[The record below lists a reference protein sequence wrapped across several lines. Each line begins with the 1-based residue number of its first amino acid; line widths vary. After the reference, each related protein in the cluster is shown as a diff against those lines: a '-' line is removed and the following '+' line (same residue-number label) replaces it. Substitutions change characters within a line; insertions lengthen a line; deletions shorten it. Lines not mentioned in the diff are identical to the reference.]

1 MDFLIIHFFFLT
13 IYSISKFSNKNMR
26 NRRNTIRLNESML
39 KRIIKESVKRVL
51 REGIEN
57 EYRVIACLTD
67 PVPQCDEFGRR
78 EYRNRLSDYLFISDE
93 TNDFKERVNRLKKY
107 KVNGGSEY
115 YSCDDEYIIDDDDD
129 DFYLMQLQPLY

>member
-1 MDFLIIHFFFLT
+1 
-13 IYSISKFSNKNMR
+13 MR
-26 NRRNTIRLNESML
+26 NRRNKIRLNESML

-115 YSCDDEYIIDDDDD
+115 YYCDDEYIIDDDDD